1 MRTRSLQVV
10 RPCNM
15 SWETLEARG
24 NGRYCGGCDKVVV
37 NMSNLTE
44 REAMAI
50 VENTERVCGM
60 FLLDASGQAQHR
72 GESTRSAG
80 TVAAL
85 AASAMLAAAC
95 TTAAQNVDSSRSHR
109 MGEIEQVDSPKPTPA
124 TPTAPPVTLVAPSAA
139 PDAGVDAG
147 DSDAATSHH
156 RPQSGERRMGQ
167 IAITHDR
174 SRMRLGDVA
183 IIPGAPDPFDD

>member
-1 MRTRSLQVV
+1 MRTRSLHVV
-10 RPCNM
+10 RPCTM
-15 SWETLEARG
+15 RWETLEPRG
-24 NGRYCGGCDKVVV
+24 NGRYCGECDKVVV

-60 FLLDASGQAQHR
+60 FLLDASGRAQHR
-72 GESTRSAG
+72 REKTRAAG
-80 TVAAL
+80 TVAAA

-95 TTAAQNVDSSRSHR
+95 TTPAQNVDSSRSQL

-124 TPTAPPVTLVAPSAA
+124 TPSAPPVPLVTPSAA

-156 RPQSGERRMGQ
+156 RPQSRERRMGHV
-167 IAITHDR
+167 AITHDR

-183 IIPGAPDPFDD
+183 IIPGAPDPFDE